1 MPKIYLKDISLLLRM
16 GLGVDRPAGCLGMS
30 NIAAL
35 GTRRWAVGRARPVAA
50 RSSVSGS
57 HYTRRVKRF

>member
-16 GLGVDRPAGCLGMS
+16 GLGVDRSAGCLGMS

-50 RSSVSGS
+50 RSSFV
-57 HYTRRVKRF
+57 